1 MQQRNKVIG
10 VFSHVDAGKTTLIEA
25 LLYQAQVIT
34 AVGNVN
40 KGTTFMD
47 NEPIER
53 QRGITFSSKP
63 VHFEHHGQGYTIIDT
78 PGHMDLTFE
87 MEKSLQVVDV
97 AILLISAT
105 DGITGYTETIFNLC
119 QEYGV
124 PVIFFY
130 NKMDMITTAPAEL
143 CLNLEKLSA
152 PVVPFTVTS
161 DGVVDWSNETT
172 FLEDWAVLDED
183 WFSYLMADEEG
194 GVITSETITD
204 KLNTAL
210 LARTIMPVIFGSARQ
225 QTGIS
230 ALLAILD
237 VITLT
242 TEPSDYAVAQ
252 VYKITHDQ
260 KNNRYVH
267 AKVIKGVFQPKDKI
281 TTDGDDEQKINQLF
295 NFQGGAYQAVNR
307 AQPGDIVA
315 VTGIDVQPG
324 HFFGTV
330 GIADDELPQPVSL
343 KREAILAVR
352 VLTNDV
358 TQNDL
363 MIKNMQSLAQ
373 EDPTL
378 HVQFK
383 ANMQELYIHVTGPLQ
398 MEYLKVVFANRFG
411 FEIEFS
417 APTILYKETIT
428 QASIGYGHYEPLR
441 HYAEVALRLSPGQP
455 GQGIIFENECS
466 REQLPINYQKR
477 IEQHVFEKAHLGVL
491 TGAPMTDVT
500 VTLLSGQAYVP
511 ETKGGDFREATNRA
525 IRQALMKTNNQLLEP
540 WYTVT
545 AVVPAHLVGRVSAD
559 LEKMNGHI
567 DNLIS
572 GSNDTVT
579 VIGAV
584 PVANFF
590 AYPTIF
596 ASFSKNV
603 GRLSTKLQG
612 YQPCKDQA
620 ELIAAAAYDPE
631 SDLDNTANSIFFK
644 KGHGFDVYWRD
655 VDDLHHINLV

>member
-25 LLYQAQVIT
+25 LLYQAQVIS

-53 QRGITFSSKP
+53 QRGITFSSEP

-119 QEYGV
+119 QAYDV

-130 NKMDMITTAPAEL
+130 NKMDMITTTPAQL
-143 CLNLEKLSA
+143 RLDLEKLAA
-152 PVVPFTVTS
+152 PVVPFTLTTKT
-161 DGVVDWSNETT
+161 DVDWPNETA

-183 WFSYLMADEEG
+183 WFSYLMDDEG
-194 GVITSETITD
+194 ALINPQVITD
-204 KLNTAL
+204 KLNTAM

-225 QTGIS
+225 QTGVA
-230 ALLAILD
+230 ALLTLLD

-242 TEPSDYAVAQ
+242 TQPAEYALAQ

-267 AKVIKGVFQPKDKI
+267 AKVIQGMFEPKDKI
-281 TTDGDDEQKINQLF
+281 TTDGSDEQKINQLF
-295 NFQGGAYQAVNR
+295 NFQGGTYQAVNQ

-324 HFFGTV
+324 SFFGTL
-330 GIADDELPQPVSL
+330 GITADTLPQPVNL

-352 VLTNDV
+352 VLTNDA
-358 TQNDL
+358 TQNDML
-363 MIKNMQSLAQ
+363 IKNMQTLAQ

-383 ANMQELYIHVTGPLQ
+383 AAMQELYINVTGPLQ
-398 MEYLKVVFANRFG
+398 MEYLKVVFADRFG
-411 FEIEFS
+411 FEIDFS

-441 HYAEVALRLSPGQP
+441 HYAEVALRLTPGQP

-491 TGAPMTDVT
+491 TGAPITDVT
-500 VTLLSGQAYVP
+500 VTLLSGKAYVP

-525 IRQALMKTNNQLLEP
+525 IRQALMKTSSQLLEP
-540 WYTVT
+540 WYAVT
-545 AVVPAHLVGRVSAD
+545 AIVPAHLVGRVSAD
-559 LEKMNGHI
+559 LEKMHGHV

-572 GSNDTVT
+572 GSNDTAT

-590 AYPTIF
+590 EYPTMF
-596 ASFSKNV
+596 ASFSKNE
-603 GRLSTKLQG
+603 GRLTTKLQG
-612 YQPCKDQA
+612 YQPCQDQA

-644 KGHGFDVYWRD
+644 KGHGFDAHWRD